1 MQVFISQPMK
11 NRSDEE
17 IRTERR
23 KIMEYVQKLYPDE
36 KVEEIKS
43 FFDMDIQSK
52 NTPLKMLGMSLELL
66 AEADVAVFADG
77 WSVARGCRIE
87 HEASELYGIRIFDLE

>member
-1 MQVFISQPMK
+1 MKIFISQPMK
-11 NRSDEE
+11 NRSNEE

-23 KIMEYVQKLYPDE
+23 KIMEYVQKIFPDE
-36 KVEEIKS
+36 KVEEINS
-43 FFDMDIQSK
+43 YFDMDIQSK

-77 WSVARGCRIE
+77 WSIARGCRIE
-87 HEASELYGIRIFDLE
+87 NEASKLYGIQIIDLE